1 MWLWSLERN
10 LKFGGNTRGRITREV
25 GMESKNCLARNNRR
39 KRQGEGGRE
48 GGGGR
53 GKKNICVT
61 EIVEWF
67 ETSLYS
73 QRCSS
78 RSVKLR
84 GHCTRT
90 MCIPYVGNYWNNGGY
105 SLARSINATMV
116 STAMIKFYEIALSN
130 SKWERKSEVVEKWL
144 KDRIKF

>member
-1 MWLWSLERN
+1 MNKSCDFGHSSKTWNLAVIRDVLRERLEWKVKIA
-10 LKFGGNTRGRITREV
+10 LLGTIG
-25 GMESKNCLARNNRR
+25 ESGW
-39 KRQGEGGRE
+39 GE
-48 GGGGR
+48 GR

-90 MCIPYVGNYWNNGGY
+90 MCIPYVGNYWNNGEY

-130 SKWERKSEVVEKWL
+130 SKWGRKSVVEKWL

>member
-1 MWLWSLERN
+1 MTLVDELGAQLQIWRYTVLREKLEWKVKIA
-10 LKFGGNTRGRITREV
+10 LV
-25 GMESKNCLARNNRR
+25 GTIGESS
-39 KRQGEGGRE
+39 
-48 GGGGR
+48 R

-67 ETSLYS
+67 ETGLYS

-90 MCIPYVGNYWNNGGY
+90 MCIPYVGNYWNNGWNTPPWRG
-105 SLARSINATMV
+105 V
-116 STAMIKFYEIALSN
+116 
-130 SKWERKSEVVEKWL
+130 
-144 KDRIKF
+144 